1 MRLGETPLLETFL
14 MEAIYL
20 PDDFQGEPS
29 PDLVFS
35 NPRCLAAVEEFGS
48 QPDNRAFITEA

>member
-20 PDDFQGEPS
+20 PDDFQGEPL
-29 PDLVFS
+29 DLVFS

-48 QPDNRAFITEA
+48 QPDNRAFIAEA